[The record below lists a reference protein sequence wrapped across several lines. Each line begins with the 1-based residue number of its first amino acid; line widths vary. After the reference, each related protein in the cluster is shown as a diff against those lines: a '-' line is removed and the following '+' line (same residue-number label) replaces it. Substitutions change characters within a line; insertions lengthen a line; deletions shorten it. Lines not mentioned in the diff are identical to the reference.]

1 MATLNISLPDNM
13 KRYVS
18 TQVTVGDYGS
28 DSEYIRAL
36 IRKDKVEN
44 ERQLVEL
51 KILEGFQGE
60 GRILTESNWATI
72 QEKATARLNKS
83 TK

>member
-1 MATLNISLPDNM
+1 MATLYISLPDNM
-13 KRYVS
+13 KQYIS
-18 TQVTVGDYGS
+18 TQVTVGNYGS

-36 IRKDKVEN
+36 IQKDKLEN
-44 ERQLVEL
+44 ERQLIEL

-60 GRILTESNWATI
+60 GRILTESNWSTI

-83 TK
+83 IK